1 VKHNASHI
9 LVRHR
14 ALTTCAST
22 TQVIQAGTIDQA
34 VERILNE
41 LKGDIAGSRRRRN
54 NVIYFD
60 GWDGL
65 GASAVLRA
73 VYQLLTPN
81 ASQEKEL
88 ALAPAPAP
96 ARTGIAGLEF
106 SQIFHIDCSKW
117 ESERAMQ
124 RMIVEQLVM
133 LPPSVMEMIKAQDEE
148 DDYRGI
154 NKGSRAE
161 IPLVAEEINQYILKQ
176 NIRFL
181 LIIHN
186 GSTKVIDLDSFGFPL
201 LGRYSR
207 SKVLWTF
214 QGRFR
219 FYPRVKVDAALENTR
234 TTDVV
239 ISAQRHMGTTNFS

>member
-1 VKHNASHI
+1 VKHHASHI

-54 NVIYFD
+54 SVIYFD

-73 VYQLLTPN
+73 VHQLLTPT

-88 ALAPAPAP
+88 ALAPAP

-133 LPPSVMEMIKAQDEE
+133 LPPSVMEMIK
-148 DDYRGI
+148 G
-154 NKGSRAE
+154 
-161 IPLVAEEINQYILKQ
+161 
-176 NIRFL
+176 
-181 LIIHN
+181 
-186 GSTKVIDLDSFGFPL
+186 
-201 LGRYSR
+201 
-207 SKVLWTF
+207 
-214 QGRFR
+214 
-219 FYPRVKVDAALENTR
+219 TR
-234 TTDVV
+234 
-239 ISAQRHMGTTNFS
+239 